1 MAPNTISPVSGAMV
15 NVMGSSSATP
25 MAADRPGRQPMMMPM
40 AVPPAINSK
49 LLRDIAFTKPCP
61 IKAKVSSITH
71 APLYLNSRPTGSFTP
86 RNMVNA
92 P

>member
-71 APLYLNSRPTGSFTP
+71 APFI
-86 RNMVNA
+86 
-92 P
+92 